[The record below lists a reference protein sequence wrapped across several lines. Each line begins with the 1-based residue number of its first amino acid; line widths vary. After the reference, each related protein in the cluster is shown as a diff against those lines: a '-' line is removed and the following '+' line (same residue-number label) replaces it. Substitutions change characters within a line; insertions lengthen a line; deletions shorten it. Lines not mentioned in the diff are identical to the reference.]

1 MVKEQNALL
10 LNMTIKSLKAYKT
23 PLRYPGGKSRAC
35 TKMDQYFPDLSN
47 YVEFREPF
55 LGGGSVALHISKKYP
70 HLKITVNDLY
80 EPLVNFWVQL
90 QQFGDELTEKLVDY
104 KNNHPDPPK
113 ELRKVEGTEFPALE
127 LFLNAK
133 EAINKS
139 GVDSIERAAA
149 FYIVNKC
156 SFSGLTESSS
166 FSKQASVSNFSMRG
180 IEKLP
185 GYSDIISNWH
195 INGYSY
201 EYLMERD
208 VHKDIFM
215 YLDPPY
221 DIKDNLYGKKGDM
234 HKGFDH
240 DKFAEDCDKYKID
253 MMISYNSDQLVKDR
267 FKNWQAA
274 EFDLTYTM
282 RSVGEY
288 MREQKRRKELLL
300 MNYNKPKV
308 QPTFEGCYNYNRL
321 KKEGLAE

>member
-1 MVKEQNALL
+1 MKAL
-10 LNMTIKSLKAYKT
+10 KT

-35 TKMDQYFPDLSN
+35 TKMDPYFPDLRE

-55 LGGGSVALHISKKYP
+55 LGGGSVALHVTKKYP

-90 QQFGDELTEKLVDY
+90 QTFGDELTAKLRQY
-104 KNNHPDPPK
+104 KSTHPDPPAAK
-113 ELRKVEGTEFPALE
+113 E
-127 LFLNAK
+127 LFLNSK
-133 EAINKS
+133 EVINKS
-139 GVDSIERAAA
+139 GVDNIERAAA

-166 FSKQASVSNFSMRG
+166 FSKQASISNFSMRG

-185 GYSDIISNWH
+185 GDSRLISHWH

-201 EYLMERD
+201 EYLMENNMHD
-208 VHKDIFM
+208 GIFM

-221 DIKDNLYGKKGDM
+221 DIKDNLYGRKGSM
-234 HKGFDH
+234 HSGFDH
-240 DKFAEDCDKYKID
+240 DKFATDCDKHNIH
-253 MMISYNSDQLVKDR
+253 MMVSYNSDQLVRDR
-267 FKNWQAA
+267 FKSWKAA

-288 MREQKRRKELLL
+288 MREQKDRKELIL
-300 MNYNKPKV
+300 MNYGEDPKI
-308 QPTFEGCYNYNRL
+308 QLTFDGCYNYKRL
-321 KKEGLAE
+321 KDEGLAA